1 MGCLSNNQKYYNL
14 ISKGQIKL
22 ITSLQQK
29 KYRNKE
35 GLFIAEG
42 PKVIGELLKE
52 NLELHIHFSSL
63 EGDNMQGICEISE
76 RNLQKISCLTT
87 ANTSLALF
95 KIPPSKPL
103 QEVGLTL
110 VLDAVRDPGNLGT
123 IIRLCDWF
131 GVTQLVC
138 SLDTVD
144 CYNPKVIQ
152 ATMGSIARLPIHY
165 LDIQAYLKQSRAP
178 VYTAMMDGANVY
190 DTPLP
195 SDAILIMGNEAN
207 GVSQKIQDFSTH
219 PISIPQFGAI
229 QDTESL
235 NVASA
240 TAILLSEFARA
251 TEM

>member
-1 MGCLSNNQKYYNL
+1 M

-42 PKVIGELLKE
+42 AKVIGELL
-52 NLELHIHFSSL
+52 NQGLDLHSHFHTNPQAHDS
-63 EGDNMQGICEISE
+63 GIQEISE
-76 RNLQKISCLTT
+76 VLLQKISCLKT
-87 ANTSLALF
+87 ANTSLATF
-95 KIPPSKPL
+95 KIPAPKPL
-103 QEVGLTL
+103 LTTGLTL
-110 VLDAVRDPGNLGT
+110 VVDAVRDPGNLGT

-144 CYNPKVIQ
+144 CYNPKVVQ
-152 ATMGSIARLPIHY
+152 ATMGSIARVSVHY
-165 LDIQAYLKQSRAP
+165 LDIYQYLKQAKLP
-178 VYTAMMDGANVY
+178 VYTATMDGENVY
-190 DTPLP
+190 DTTLA
-195 SDAILIMGNEAN
+195 SNAILIMGNEAN
-207 GVSQKIQDFSTH
+207 GVSQKIKALSTH
-219 PISIPQFGAI
+219 QIAIAQFGELHA
-229 QDTESL
+229 TESL

-240 TAILLSEFARA
+240 TAILLSEFART

>member
-1 MGCLSNNQKYYNL
+1 M

-42 PKVIGELLKE
+42 AKVIGELL
-52 NLELHIHFSSL
+52 NQGLDLHSHFHTNSQAHDS
-63 EGDNMQGICEISE
+63 GIQEISE
-76 RNLQKISCLTT
+76 VLLQKISCLKT
-87 ANTSLALF
+87 ANTSLATF
-95 KIPPSKPL
+95 KIPAPKPL
-103 QEVGLTL
+103 LTTGLTL
-110 VLDAVRDPGNLGT
+110 VVDAVRDPGNLGT

-144 CYNPKVIQ
+144 CYNPKVVQ
-152 ATMGSIARLPIHY
+152 ATMGSIARVSVHY
-165 LDIQAYLKQSRAP
+165 LDIYQYLKQAKLP
-178 VYTAMMDGANVY
+178 VYTATMDGENVY
-190 DTPLP
+190 DTTLA

-207 GVSQKIQDFSTH
+207 GVSQKIKALSTH
-219 PISIPQFGAI
+219 QIAIAQFGELHA
-229 QDTESL
+229 TESL

-240 TAILLSEFARA
+240 TAILLSEFART